1 MHRKP
6 NTNIRGIPF
15 DPATVRAVWN
25 RGIPILGYD
34 ATEWRRDPFGHI
46 IRFQD
51 YANEESSF
59 GWHIDHIR
67 PVCMTGFDGLQNL
80 EPLYWKTNIIK
91 SDVYPFD
98 SRALNQVSQG
108 W

>member
-1 MHRKP
+1 MPRKP

-15 DPATVRAVWN
+15 DHATVRAVWN
-25 RGIPILGYD
+25 RGEPIRGYD
-34 ATEWRRDPFGHI
+34 ATTWRRDPFGHI
-46 IRFQD
+46 IRFLD
-51 YANEESSF
+51 YGDEESAY

-67 PVCMTGFDGLQNL
+67 PVSMTGFDGLQNL

-91 SDVYPFD
+91 SDMYPFD
-98 SRALNQVSQG
+98 NRALGQG